1 MREILMPHGK
11 IKILTEQMGVSNPTI
26 TKALRGQSSSL
37 LSMRI
42 REKALALGGVEVT
55 EDEHGRKQLV
65 E

>member
-42 REKALALGGVEVT
+42 REKALTLGGVEVI
-55 EDEHGRKQLV
+55 EDERGRKQLA